1 MIAGATNEEK
11 HAESR
16 SQKDAIWE
24 LIRTLVQG
32 GASASEIL
40 EIYYWSRDPSILQM
54 LRRVVC
60 LPEESRRQ
68 VIEFLAMSDV
78 KNISAKTQTSPPRLI
93 LTA

>member
-11 HAESR
+11 HAESP

-24 LIRTLVQG
+24 LIRTLVHG

-54 LRRVVC
+54 LRGVVC

-68 VIEFLAMSDV
+68 VIEFFAMSDV
-78 KNISAKTQTSPPRLI
+78 KNISAKTQTSPRRLI
-93 LTA
+93 LAS